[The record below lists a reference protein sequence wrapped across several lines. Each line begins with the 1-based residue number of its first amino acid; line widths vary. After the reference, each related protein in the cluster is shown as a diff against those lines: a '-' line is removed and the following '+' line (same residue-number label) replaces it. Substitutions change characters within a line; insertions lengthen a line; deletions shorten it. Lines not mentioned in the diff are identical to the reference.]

1 MSDMNA
7 KVLVIDDERSVCHSC
22 KVILR
27 DEGHD
32 VDYVTSATEGVERAL
47 QGDWDV
53 VLLDLKMPD
62 LSGMEVL
69 DKLKAERPEIMVII
83 ITGYATIQTSIE
95 AIKKGAFDYVPKPF
109 TPEELSMTVQ
119 KALEDRAVRRENENL
134 RRELSRLRGDN
145 RFLGRSKEAED
156 IRRQILK
163 VAPSQF
169 TVTVYGDSGTGKE
182 VIARESHD
190 SSTRSRRSFVAVD
203 VSALSATLVE
213 SELFGHVKGAFTG
226 AARARPG
233 YFVQADGGTLFLDEI
248 SNINLETQGKLLRV
262 LESRKVRPVGG
273 EKEIEVDV
281 RLIAATNRDLFTMVE
296 DGSFREDL
304 YYRLNVIPIRVPPLQ
319 ERTDDIPLLSMHF
332 LKKGALRTETPVTG
346 FSTEAMA
353 KLLSHTWPGN
363 VRELRNVVERML
375 ATVDQPLVRVE
386 HLPSEVRGE
395 MPAGSE
401 QATRD
406 AVPETVEG
414 LKREKR
420 RLKEIV
426 YARVERE
433 FVLQALEHTGWNVS
447 RAAETVGMQR
457 SNFHALMRKHGV
469 RRDA

>member
-1 MSDMNA
+1 MNA

-27 DEGHD
+27 DEGHE
-32 VDYVTSATEGVERAL
+32 VDYVTSGTEGVARAL

-69 DKLKAERPEIMVII
+69 ERIKAERPEIMVII

-109 TPEELSMTVQ
+109 TPEELSMTVR
-119 KALEDRAVRRENENL
+119 KALENRAVRRENESL

-182 VIARESHD
+182 VIAREIHD
-190 SSTRSRRSFVAVD
+190 SSTRARKAFVAVD
-203 VSALSATLVE
+203 VSALSTSLIE

-233 YFVQADGGTLFLDEI
+233 CFLQADGGTLFLDEI
-248 SNINLETQGKLLRV
+248 SNINLESQGKLLRV

-273 EKEIEVDV
+273 EKEVDVDV

-319 ERTDDIPLLSMHF
+319 ERTDDVPLLCMHF
-332 LKKGALRTETPVTG
+332 LKKGAARTATPVTG

-353 KLLSHTWPGN
+353 KLLSYSWPGN

-395 MPAGSE
+395 MPA
-401 QATRD
+401 QAEPSRD
-406 AVPETVEG
+406 STPETVEG

-420 RLKEIV
+420 RLKELV

-433 FVLQALEHTGWNVS
+433 FVLQALENTGWNVS
-447 RAAETVGMQR
+447 RAAEAVGMQR

>member
-1 MSDMNA
+1 MGDMNT

-27 DEGHD
+27 DEGHE
-32 VDYVTSATEGVERAL
+32 VDYVTSGTEGVVRAL

-69 DKLKAERPEIMVII
+69 ERIKAERPEIMVII

-119 KALEDRAVRRENENL
+119 KALEDRAVRRENESL

-169 TVTVYGDSGTGKE
+169 TVTIYGDSGTGKE
-182 VIARESHD
+182 VIAREIHD
-190 SSTRSRRSFVAVD
+190 SSTRSRKDFVAVD
-203 VSALSATLVE
+203 VSSLSPALIE

-233 YFVQADGGTLFLDEI
+233 CFAQAHGGTLFLDEI
-248 SNINLETQGKLLRV
+248 SNINLESQGKLLRV

-273 EKEIEVDV
+273 EKELDVDV
-281 RLIAATNRDLFTMVE
+281 RLVAATNRDLFTMVE

-304 YYRLNVIPIRVPPLQ
+304 YYRLNVIPIRVPPLL
-319 ERTDDIPLLSMHF
+319 ERSDDIPLLSMHF
-332 LKKGALRTETPVTG
+332 LKKGAARTATPVTG

-353 KLLSHTWPGN
+353 KLLSYSWPGN

-386 HLPSEVRGE
+386 HLPSEVRGDV
-395 MPAGSE
+395 PS
-401 QATRD
+401 QADPTRA
-406 AVPETVEG
+406 AVPETVDG

-420 RLKEIV
+420 RLKELV

-433 FVLQALEHTGWNVS
+433 FVLRALESTGWNVS
-447 RAAETVGMQR
+447 RAAEAVGMQR